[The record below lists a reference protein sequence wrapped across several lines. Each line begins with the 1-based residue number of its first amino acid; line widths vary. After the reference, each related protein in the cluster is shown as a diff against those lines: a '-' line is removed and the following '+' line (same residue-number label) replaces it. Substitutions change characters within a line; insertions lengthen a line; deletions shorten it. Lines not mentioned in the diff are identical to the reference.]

1 MPLRDVQPL
10 NEEQWAQV
18 QEMLRVGP
26 TEESIRV
33 VKESLERS
41 KRIRKVF

>member
-41 KRIRKVF
+41 KRITKVF